1 MITDV
6 TIYNAYFDADSGL
19 DKYSRTQLKDVRLQR
34 RTLTNVSSDGLV
46 SADEFVLRVPAG
58 APVGKSY
65 VTPKQYASAD
75 KSLCFT
81 FAPGDVVAV
90 GLLDVEI
97 SKASDLAAY
106 ETVTLLGATDD
117 RVGLMPHW
125 KVTGK

>member
-81 FAPGDVVAV
+81 FTPGDVVVV

-106 ETVTLLGATDD
+106 ETVTLLGATDN

>member
-6 TIYNAYFDADSGL
+6 TLYNAYLDTGSGL
-19 DKYSRTQLKDVRLQR
+19 DKYSRTQLKGVRLQH

-46 SADEFVLRVPAG
+46 SADEFVMRVPVG
-58 APVGKSY
+58 APAGKSY
-65 VTPKQYASAD
+65 VTPKQLASED

-106 ETVTLLGATDD
+106 ETVTILGATDN
-117 RVGLMPHW
+117 RIGLTPHW

>member
-6 TIYNAYFDADSGL
+6 TLYNAYLDADSGL
-19 DKYSRTQLKDVRLQR
+19 DKYSRTQLKGVRLQH

-46 SADEFVLRVPAG
+46 SADEFVLRVPVG

-65 VTPKQYASAD
+65 VTPKQFASAE
-75 KSLCFT
+75 KSQCFT
-81 FAPGDVVAV
+81 FAPGDVIAV

-97 SKASDLAAY
+97 AKASDLAAY
-106 ETVTLLGATDD
+106 ETVTILGAAGN
-117 RVGLMPHW
+117 RVGLTPHW